1 MQRPAEDLEG
11 AELDPGN
18 GFAEVHGRK
27 PSLAISAVDDS
38 ADGRFEP
45 SSSLW
50 RRLGAVADMRQR
62 CAEGQVP
69 DREQSYVPLTS
80 SSEPS
85 GKRGQERIDSV
96 IQPLELGLGFL

>member
-1 MQRPAEDLEG
+1 
-11 AELDPGN
+11 
-18 GFAEVHGRK
+18 
-27 PSLAISAVDDS
+27 
-38 ADGRFEP
+38 
-45 SSSLW
+45 
-50 RRLGAVADMRQR
+50 MRQR